1 MGKIKKVNRRAN
13 IATPYPSPPSCCKKE
28 WAGSTCPVCL
38 ESPHNAVLLLCSSY
52 HKGCRPYM
60 CATSS
65 RFANCLDQYRKS
77 YGNED
82 SEQPE
87 LLCPLCRG
95 QVKGWTVVE
104 DARIHFN
111 SKRRTCMQDNC
122 SFVGN
127 FRKLKKHL
135 KEKHPH
141 ACPRA
146 VDPALETKWKRLER
160 ERDRR
165 DVISTIMSS
174 TPGAVVLGDYVIEPR
189 NRGVYDED
197 DDDDYSS
204 DDDDSLSNNGVL
216 DLDSWHGQSHHI
228 RFIDM
233 DTSDFASSSRSPA
246 SPSRSLRRLLFQ
258 RNQRGGNRGEV

>member
-1 MGKIKKVNRRAN
+1 MGKIKKVNPRAH
-13 IATPYPSPPSCCKKE
+13 ITAPYPLPPSCCKKQ
-28 WAGSTCPVCL
+28 WSGTKCSVCL

-60 CATSS
+60 CATST

-77 YGNED
+77 HG
-82 SEQPE
+82 SEQLP

-104 DARIHFN
+104 EARAHFN
-111 SKRRTCMQDNC
+111 SKRRTCMQENC
-122 SFVGN
+122 SFKGN
-127 FRKLKKHL
+127 FKKLKKHMT
-135 KEKHPH
+135 EKHPH

-146 VDPALETKWKRLER
+146 IDPALETQWKRLER

-189 NRGVYDED
+189 RGGVYDGED
-197 DDDDYSS
+197 EEDYSS
-204 DDDDSLSNNGVL
+204 DDSLSNNGVL
-216 DLDSWHGQSHHI
+216 DLDSWQGQNRHI

-233 DTSDFASSSRSPA
+233 ESSDFASSSRSPA
-246 SPSRSLRRLLFQ
+246 PPSRSGFLVH
-258 RNQRGGNRGEV
+258 RNQRGGNRGR

>member
-1 MGKIKKVNRRAN
+1 MGKIKKVNRKAR
-13 IATPYPSPPSCCKKE
+13 IAAAPYPPPPSCCKKE

-65 RFANCLDQYRKS
+65 RFANCLDQYKKS

-82 SEQPE
+82 SEQPQ

-104 DARIHFN
+104 DARVHFN
-111 SKRRTCMQDNC
+111 SKRRTCMQDSC
-122 SFVGN
+122 SFVGKFKN
-127 FRKLKKHL
+127 LKKHM
-135 KEKHPH
+135 KEKHPD

-146 VDPALETKWKRLER
+146 IDPALEN
-160 ERDRR
+160 RR

-174 TPGAVVLGDYVIEPR
+174 IPGAVVLGDYVIEPR
-189 NRGVYDED
+189 NGGVYDDED
-197 DDDDYSS
+197 DEDDYSS
-204 DDDDSLSNNGVL
+204 DDDMSNNGVL
-216 DLDSWHGQSHHI
+216 NLDSWQGQGHHI

-233 DTSDFASSSRSPA
+233 DASDFASSSRSHA
-246 SPSRSLRRLLFQ
+246 SPSGLLLP
-258 RNQRGGNRGEV
+258 RDQRGGNRDR

>member
-1 MGKIKKVNRRAN
+1 MGKIKKAN
-13 IATPYPSPPSCCKKE
+13 QRGHIATPYPSPCCKKE

-77 YGNED
+77 YSNEN
-82 SEQPE
+82 SGQPE

-95 QVKGWTVVE
+95 QVKGWTVVK
-104 DARIHFN
+104 DARMHFN

-127 FRKLKKHL
+127 FRKLKKHM

-146 VDPALETKWKRLER
+146 IDPALETKWKRLER

-174 TPGAVVLGDYVIEPR
+174 TPGAVVLGDYVIEPH
-189 NRGVYDED
+189 NRAVYDEED
-197 DDDDYSS
+197 EEEDYSS
-204 DDDDSLSNNGVL
+204 DDSLSNGIL
-216 DLDSWHGQSHHI
+216 DLDSSWQGQSHHI
-228 RFIDM
+228 RFLDM
-233 DTSDFASSSRSPA
+233 ESSDFASSSSSPA
-246 SPSRSLRRLLFQ
+246 SPSRSLHRLLFP
-258 RNQRGGNRGEV
+258 RNQRGGNRGAV

>member
-1 MGKIKKVNRRAN
+1 MGKIKKVKRKAHVT
-13 IATPYPSPPSCCKKE
+13 APYQSPPSRCKKE
-28 WAGSTCPVCL
+28 WSGSTCPVCL

-60 CATSS
+60 CATST
-65 RFANCLDQYRKS
+65 RFSNCLDQYRKS
-77 YGNED
+77 HGNE
-82 SEQPE
+82 QLA

-104 DARIHFN
+104 DARVHFN
-111 SKRRTCMQDNC
+111 SKRRTCMQEKC

-127 FRKLKKHL
+127 FKKLKKHM

-189 NRGVYDED
+189 RGGAVYDEE
-197 DDDDYSS
+197 DYSS
-204 DDDDSLSNNGVL
+204 DDSLSNNGVL
-216 DLDSWHGQSHHI
+216 DLDSWQGQGQGQNRHI
-228 RFIDM
+228 RFIDT
-233 DTSDFASSSRSPA
+233 DSSDFASSSRSPA
-246 SPSRSLRRLLFQ
+246 PLSR
-258 RNQRGGNRGEV
+258 